1 MNSEDELIKKL
12 MVSKQIMDKHNS
24 MGRNGISNPNINESI
39 NVATYDAPPATY
51 NLPQDLMEDVTP
63 TTYTPPTSQQP
74 LTKDRVMASK
84 LPDAIKQLMIEH
96 PIAQPTSMGG
106 GTTLSNDVIEKA
118 ARLMN
123 VNANGEQM
131 GQTTTKRPI
140 QEQTTS
146 LPSTNQLKQ
155 MIRETIE
162 EVLSENGLLTES
174 TTKSNEV
181 FSFKVGKHIFE
192 GKVTKIKKVS

>member
-1 MNSEDELIKKL
+1 MNSEDDLIKKL
-12 MVSKQIMDKHNS
+12 MVSKQIMDKHNT
-24 MGRNGISNPNINESI
+24 MGRNGMSNPNINESI
-39 NVATYDAPPATY
+39 NVATYDTPPATY

-63 TTYTPPTSQQP
+63 STYTPPTTQQP

-106 GTTLSNDVIEKA
+106 GTTLSNDLIEKA

-123 VNANGEQM
+123 TNAKGDQINP
-131 GQTTTKRPI
+131 TANRRPV
-140 QEQTTS
+140 QEQVTS
-146 LPSTNQLKQ
+146 APSTNELKK

-162 EVLSENGLLTES
+162 EVLGENGLLTES

-192 GKVTKIKKVS
+192 GKVTKIKKIA

>member
-1 MNSEDELIKKL
+1 
-12 MVSKQIMDKHNS
+12 
-24 MGRNGISNPNINESI
+24 
-39 NVATYDAPPATY
+39 
-51 NLPQDLMEDVTP
+51 
-63 TTYTPPTSQQP
+63 
-74 LTKDRVMASK
+74 
-84 LPDAIKQLMIEH
+84 MIEH

-123 VNANGEQM
+123 VNANGDQITP
-131 GQTTTKRPI
+131 TTTKRPV
-140 QEQTTS
+140 QEQVTS
-146 LPSTNQLKQ
+146 APSTNELKK

-162 EVLSENGLLTES
+162 EVLAENGLLTES

-192 GKVTKIKKVS
+192 GKVTKIKKIA

>member
-12 MVSKQIMDKHNS
+12 MVSKQIMDKHKT
-24 MGRNGISNPNINESI
+24 MGRNGMTNPNITENI

-63 TTYTPPTSQQP
+63 STYTPPTTQQP

-106 GTTLSNDVIEKA
+106 GTTLSNDLIEKA

-123 VNANGEQM
+123 TNAKGDQI
-131 GQTTTKRPI
+131 TPTATKRPV
-140 QEQTTS
+140 QEQVTS
-146 LPSTNQLKQ
+146 APSTNELKKI
-155 MIRETIE
+155 IRETIE
-162 EVLSENGLLTES
+162 EVLAENGLLTES

>member
-12 MVSKQIMDKHNS
+12 MVSKQIMDKHNT
-24 MGRNGISNPNINESI
+24 MGRNGMTNPNINESI

-51 NLPQDLMEDVTP
+51 NLPQDLMEDVAP
-63 TTYTPPTSQQP
+63 ATYTPPTSQQP
-74 LTKDRVMASK
+74 LTRDRVMASK

-96 PIAQPTSMGG
+96 PIAQPAGVSTGP
-106 GTTLSNDVIEKA
+106 TLSNDLIERA

-123 VNANGEQM
+123 TNAKGDQINPTQ
-131 GQTTTKRPI
+131 TKRPI

-155 MIRETIE
+155 IIRETIE
-162 EVLSENGLLTES
+162 EVLAENGLLTES

>member
-12 MVSKQIMDKHNS
+12 MVSKQIMDKHKT
-24 MGRNGISNPNINESI
+24 MGRNGMTNPNINESI

-63 TTYTPPTSQQP
+63 STYTPPTTQQP

-106 GTTLSNDVIEKA
+106 GTTLSNDLIEKA

-123 VNANGEQM
+123 TNAKGDQI
-131 GQTTTKRPI
+131 TPTATKRPV
-140 QEQTTS
+140 QEQVTS
-146 LPSTNQLKQ
+146 GPSANELKKI
-155 MIRETIE
+155 IRETIE
-162 EVLSENGLLTES
+162 EVLAENGLLTES

>member
-1 MNSEDELIKKL
+1 MNSEDDLIKKL
-12 MVSKQIMDKHNS
+12 MVSKQIMDKHNT
-24 MGRNGISNPNINESI
+24 MGRNGITNPNINENI

-63 TTYTPPTSQQP
+63 STYTPPTTQQP

-106 GTTLSNDVIEKA
+106 GTTLSNDLVERA

-123 VNANGEQM
+123 TNAKGDQINP
-131 GQTTTKRPI
+131 TANRRPV
-140 QEQTTS
+140 QEQVTS
-146 LPSTNQLKQ
+146 APSTNELKK

-162 EVLSENGLLTES
+162 EVLGENGLLTES

-192 GKVTKIKKVS
+192 GKVTKIKKIA

>member
-1 MNSEDELIKKL
+1 MNSEDELIQKL
-12 MVSKQIMDKHNS
+12 MVSKQIMDKHKT
-24 MGRNGISNPNINESI
+24 MGRNGITNPNINESI
-39 NVATYDAPPATY
+39 NVATYEAPQASY
-51 NLPQDLMEDVTP
+51 NIPQEFMGESKQVN
-63 TTYTPPTSQQP
+63 TSAPQP
-74 LTKDRVMASK
+74 LTNDRVMASK

-96 PIAQPTSMGG
+96 PITQPTSMGG
-106 GTTLSNDVIEKA
+106 GTTLSNDLVERA

-123 VNANGEQM
+123 TNAKGDQINPTQ
-131 GQTTTKRPI
+131 TKRPI

-155 MIRETIE
+155 IIRETIE

-174 TTKSNEV
+174 TTKANEV

>member
-1 MNSEDELIKKL
+1 MNSEDDLIKKL
-12 MVSKQIMDKHNS
+12 MVSKQIMDKHNT
-24 MGRNGISNPNINESI
+24 MGRNGMTNPNINENI
-39 NVATYDAPPATY
+39 NVVTYDAPPATY

-63 TTYTPPTSQQP
+63 STYTPPTTQQP

-106 GTTLSNDVIEKA
+106 GTTLSNDLIEKA

-123 VNANGEQM
+123 TNAKGDQI
-131 GQTTTKRPI
+131 TPTATKRPV
-140 QEQTTS
+140 QEQVTS
-146 LPSTNQLKQ
+146 APSTNELKK

-162 EVLSENGLLTES
+162 EVLAENGLLTES

>member
-1 MNSEDELIKKL
+1 MNSEDDLIKKL
-12 MVSKQIMDKHNS
+12 MVSKQIMDKHNT
-24 MGRNGISNPNINESI
+24 MGRNGITNPNINESI
-39 NVATYDAPPATY
+39 NVATYDVPPATY

-63 TTYTPPTSQQP
+63 STYTPPTTQQP
-74 LTKDRVMASK
+74 LTRDRVMSSK

-146 LPSTNQLKQ
+146 SPSTNQLKQ